1 MRGSSGILDFGGFV
15 EEMGSVE
22 EDRKVSSCSSL
33 DDSSVIGVV
42 GEVLFVLRLVEEE
55 RCCRFGGLVRWC
67 CSSEW
72 VLRLRFLPRF
82 DLVFGVDFVV
92 E

>member
-22 EDRKVSSCSSL
+22 EDREVSSCSSL

-42 GEVLFVLRLVEEE
+42 GEVLFVL
-55 RCCRFGGLVRWC
+55 
-67 CSSEW
+67 
-72 VLRLRFLPRF
+72 
-82 DLVFGVDFVV
+82 
-92 E
+92 